1 VKKDNRT
8 TTTTMR
14 LSKDLV
20 KAMDKEV
27 RKRGVASR
35 TQLFE
40 QTMRKA
46 LGLPTADQIDPPMDE
61 PPSVFS

>member
-1 VKKDNRT
+1 MAKKVSRT

-14 LSKDLV
+14 LSKDLL
-20 KAMDKEV
+20 KAMDKET
-27 RKRGVASR
+27 KRLGLTSR

-40 QTMRKA
+40 QTMRRS
-46 LGLPTADQIDPPMDE
+46 LNLPAIEMAEPA